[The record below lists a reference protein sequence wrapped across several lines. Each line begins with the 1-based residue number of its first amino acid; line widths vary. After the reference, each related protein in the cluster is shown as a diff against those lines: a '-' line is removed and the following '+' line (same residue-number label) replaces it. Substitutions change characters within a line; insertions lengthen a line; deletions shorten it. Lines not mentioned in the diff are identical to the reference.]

1 MKKLR
6 FAILHALAQSGRAPI
21 SDIITSAGLAAYT
34 ESQLVAATKHLEALG
49 LIRPHW
55 GGKFSEVTAEVT
67 PFGKEVLV
75 AVF

>member
-6 FAILHALAQSGRAPI
+6 FAILHALAQSGRATI

-49 LIRPHW
+49 LIRPL
-55 GGKFSEVTAEVT
+55 GGKFPEVTAEVT

-75 AVF
+75 AVV

>member
-6 FAILHALAQSGRAPI
+6 FAILYGLAQSGRTTI
-21 SDIITSAGLAAYT
+21 SEIINKAGLGMYT

-49 LIRPHW
+49 LIRPL
-55 GGKFSEVTAEVT
+55 GGQFPEVTAEVT

-75 AVF
+75 AAA